1 MIEPLLHPRTRLQVD
16 AFLHQSAHSLLI
28 TGTDGIGKYYLAQS
42 IAAQL
47 SDESITLVP
56 PADKTTITIEQIRE
70 LYAITKTGGSLTIII
85 RDAQIM
91 GTEAQN
97 AFLKLL
103 EEPPKNTTFILTAVS
118 SASVLQTIRSRCQH
132 IDVVQPL
139 KADILSLAQQQ
150 NTGLSDLQLQS
161 LLSSSR
167 GLPGTF
173 FQLLKDDQAA
183 TYHTAILT
191 EAKTFYSSTAYQRYI
206 LCAKHTYQKQWA
218 LDVMNILSIIVEALL
233 KTSTS
238 KQTLLQQADILQ
250 ETTFAI
256 SESSANVKIQLTHL
270 VEQL

>member
-1 MIEPLLHPRTRLQVD
+1 MNEPLLHPRTRLQVD

-56 PADKTTITIEQIRE
+56 PVDKTTITIEQIRE
-70 LYAITKTGGSLTIII
+70 LYAITKTGGNLTIII
-85 RDAQIM
+85 KDAQIM

-103 EEPPKNTTFILTAVS
+103 EEPPKNTTFILTAPS
-118 SASVLQTIRSRCQH
+118 SRSVLQTIRSRCQH
-132 IDVVQPL
+132 IDAVPPL
-139 KADILSLAQQQ
+139 KDDILKQARQH
-150 NTGLSDLQLQS
+150 TTLSNSQLQS

-167 GLPGTF
+167 SLPGTF
-173 FQLLKDDQAA
+173 FQLLNDEQAA
-183 TYHTAILT
+183 TYHTAILA
-191 EAKTFYSSTAYQRYI
+191 EAKSFYGGTAYQRYV
-206 LCAKHTYQKQWA
+206 LCAQHTYQKQWA
-218 LDVMNILSIIVEALL
+218 LDVMDILSIITEALL
-233 KTSTS
+233 KTSAS

-256 SESSANVKIQLTHL
+256 SERSANVKIQLTHL